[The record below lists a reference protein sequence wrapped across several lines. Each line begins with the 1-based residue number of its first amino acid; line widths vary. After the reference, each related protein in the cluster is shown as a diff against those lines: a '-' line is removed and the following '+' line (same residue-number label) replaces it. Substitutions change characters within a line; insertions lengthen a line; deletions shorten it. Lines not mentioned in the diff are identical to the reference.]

1 MGNYIGVDAL
11 GTSPLGNIDDGVEI
25 DSGAGGNTI
34 GGSLAAALNVISG
47 NLQSGI
53 AIASGAGSNLVIGNF
68 IGTDRT
74 GTAAGKLKSGANLSN
89 AGNGI
94 QIEGSSNNTI
104 GGADVTTASG
114 SLAGPGNLIAGNAVG
129 ILIAALPADSVS
141 TGNLILGNFI
151 GTDSSGRQPL
161 PNTNDGIFINGDN
174 NTVGGL
180 TTATRNI
187 ISGNID
193 DGIAIVQTGS
203 GSGLLPHAPVAN
215 LIQGNFIGTDSSGT
229 VAIGNHGNGVV
240 ITGGSSNTIGGTT
253 AAAGNV
259 IAANLA
265 RGVFISGSSSA
276 PAANNVV
283 DGNEIGTDLTATV
296 SLGNGTD
303 GIGIINASGNTI
315 GGVPASGKAGGPPGN
330 TIVNSGG
337 NGIFIQG
344 TLATGNLIR
353 GNSIGVGAPL
363 AGGAPDP
370 LPNLGSGIQSDST
383 SGNTVGGVAAAGN
396 VIGANSGN
404 GVGISDSLALGSGS
418 NLVQGNF
425 IGVTAT
431 LLAVPNGGAGVS
443 INGAR
448 NNTIG
453 GSSAAARNVI
463 ASNVGNGV
471 EILNPTASGN
481 QVEGNWIGYTGT
493 ATAGNSSDGVFIN
506 NAGKNTVGGITS
518 GSGNVISGNLLNG
531 IELRADPGNPGNSV
545 GNQVI
550 GNDIGTNDK
559 GTATTVTTSSGSG
572 PVTTVLGN
580 LEDGILV
587 EGVPQLTIGK
597 PLAGGPGPINLGG
610 NLISGNHAQGIQI
623 VGLGA
628 AQITIQ
634 ANFIGTDVTGTLAL
648 ANSKDG
654 IFIVDTPTSTM
665 SAASTSF
672 GPISVSIGG
681 SVPGTGNLISGNAG
695 NGIEITG
702 RGQTADSIQG
712 NSIGTSLA
720 GTSALSN
727 SGSGVLLE
735 GVSANTIGGTTGTNP
750 AVGISGVSNLIS
762 GNIANGIAISTV
774 TDTLGTAVPDSNLV
788 QGNYIGTDVTGKK
801 PVSNGVVGSSNVTG
815 AGVFLDGA
823 TNTTIGG
830 TTAAA
835 RNLISANRAGGV
847 AMQDG
852 ASGNV
857 VVGNYI
863 GTDNT
868 GSFTDLEGNLTDAD
882 ELSNDIQIGSGSTA
896 SNFGGGVLII
906 NSPNNVIGSPTGASP
921 GGALSG
927 GGNLIADIMGP
938 GIQIE
943 GSGSR
948 HNLVQNNFIGT
959 NAAGTKA
966 LVAPQERHPNRRR
979 RHRHRGGAAQSDRRH
994 DCARAQPDL
1003 GQPREWHRRSGC
1015 PGHRQRRRRQ
1025 FHRHRR
1031 HRYQGDLERA
1041 SRSLDR
1047 RRRRQPDRRHERCH
1061 LGQPGLG
1068 CGQPDFFWRH
1078 GRHPAGDVHDR
1089 RQHQPHRQA
1098 TQSKAT

>member
-1 MGNYIGVDAL
+1 M
-11 GTSPLGNIDDGVEI
+11 
-25 DSGAGGNTI
+25 
-34 GGSLAAALNVISG
+34 
-47 NLQSGI
+47 
-53 AIASGAGSNLVIGNF
+53 
-68 IGTDRT
+68 
-74 GTAAGKLKSGANLSN
+74 
-89 AGNGI
+89 
-94 QIEGSSNNTI
+94 
-104 GGADVTTASG
+104 
-114 SLAGPGNLIAGNAVG
+114 
-129 ILIAALPADSVS
+129 
-141 TGNLILGNFI
+141 
-151 GTDSSGRQPL
+151 
-161 PNTNDGIFINGDN
+161 
-174 NTVGGL
+174 
-180 TTATRNI
+180 
-187 ISGNID
+187 
-193 DGIAIVQTGS
+193 
-203 GSGLLPHAPVAN
+203 
-215 LIQGNFIGTDSSGT
+215 
-229 VAIGNHGNGVV
+229 
-240 ITGGSSNTIGGTT
+240 
-253 AAAGNV
+253 
-259 IAANLA
+259 
-265 RGVFISGSSSA
+265 
-276 PAANNVV
+276 
-283 DGNEIGTDLTATV
+283 
-296 SLGNGTD
+296 
-303 GIGIINASGNTI
+303 
-315 GGVPASGKAGGPPGN
+315 
-330 TIVNSGG
+330 
-337 NGIFIQG
+337 
-344 TLATGNLIR
+344 
-353 GNSIGVGAPL
+353 
-363 AGGAPDP
+363 
-370 LPNLGSGIQSDST
+370 
-383 SGNTVGGVAAAGN
+383 GGVAAAGN
-396 VIGANSGN
+396 VIGADSGN
-404 GVGISDSLALGSGS
+404 GVGISDSLALGAAS

-471 EILNPTASGN
+471 EILNQTASGN

-531 IELRADPGNPGNSV
+531 IELRADPGNPGNSA

-550 GNDIGTNDK
+550 GNDFGTNDK
-559 GTATTVTTSSGSG
+559 GTATTVTTSSSSG
-572 PVTTVLGN
+572 PVMTVLGN

-587 EGVPQLTIGK
+587 EGVPQLTIGL

-610 NLISGNHAQGIQI
+610 NLISGNHTHGIQI

-648 ANSKDG
+648 ANSQDG

-702 RGQTADSIQG
+702 GGQTADSIQG
-712 NSIGTSLA
+712 NLIGTNLA

-774 TDTLGTAVPDSNLV
+774 TDTLGTAVPDSNLI
-788 QGNYIGTDVTGKK
+788 QGNYIGTDLTGKK
-801 PVSNGVVGSSNVTG
+801 PVSNGVVGISNVTG

-868 GSFTDLEGNLTDAD
+868 GSFTDPEGNLTDAD
-882 ELSNDIQIGSGSTA
+882 ALSNDIQIGSGSTA

-906 NSPNNVIGSPTGASP
+906 NSPNNVIGSPTGQPRRALFGRRQLDRRHHGAGHSDRGERLAAQP
-921 GGALSG
+921 GAEQLHRHEHRGHQGAVAPVS
-927 GGNLIADIMGP
+927 
-938 GIQIE
+938 GIQTGNDGIII
-943 GSGSR
+943 
-948 HNLVQNNFIGT
+948 V
-959 NAAGTKA
+959 
-966 LVAPQERHPNRRR
+966 VAP
-979 RHRHRGGAAQSDRRH
+979 AQSDRRH
-994 DCARAQPDL
+994 DRGRAQPDL
-1003 GQPREWHRRSGC
+1003 GQPRKRRRRIRLAV
-1015 PGHRQRRRRQ
+1015 HRQRRRRQ
-1025 FHRHRR
+1025 FHRFRR
-1031 HRYQGDLERA
+1031 HRYQGELERA

-1068 CGQPDFFWRH
+1068 CGQPDFFRRH

-1089 RQHQPHRQA
+1089 RQHHRTDRQRNRRQLDWHRRERNKGVVGSAADWDRGFRGRGCRRDRRRQAPRLATSSRSARARGSRSTARRAERLSATARAAGHDSVQLDLSERPHRDRLQA
-1098 TQSKAT
+1098 RQRAFWNAGQPG